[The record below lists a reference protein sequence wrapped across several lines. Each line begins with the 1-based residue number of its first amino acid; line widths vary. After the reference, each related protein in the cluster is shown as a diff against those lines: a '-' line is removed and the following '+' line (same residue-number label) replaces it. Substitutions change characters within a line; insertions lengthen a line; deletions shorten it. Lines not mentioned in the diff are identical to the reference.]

1 MRTKSCGPSVLAN
14 PARLRRDPGACEIP
28 AVSNTLT
35 PLISSEGHTVP
46 VSYGEQLVQLVGRW
60 GITPDALLCRVG
72 LGEAALKDP
81 VGRLSM
87 STWVAL
93 LDRARALTAEP
104 GLGFYLGLQKR
115 ISGYGYLGF
124 AAMTASSLGEALELV
139 TKFSATVTTSV
150 SLRLRVEGSVAALVV
165 EEHVDLGSV
174 RDIALISL
182 VSGMRQLGRTLTGK
196 ETNGTTELTIPQPTY
211 FPRFHH
217 LMPGARF
224 GQPVSQVVFDA
235 ASLTL
240 PLVQADPVALRLM
253 RDQCERA
260 LDALGY
266 QGGFVERVRR
276 ALWRDGGRGVWS
288 LENVAE
294 SLAVSTRTLKR
305 MLAAQGTSFSALLDR
320 ERREKAMVLLNASRA
335 SLDEIA
341 ERLGYSTPSNFGRAF
356 HQWTGMTPGAYR
368 RARRGFVPQRG
379 DDSVAVRQP
388 HRN

>member
-1 MRTKSCGPSVLAN
+1 M
-14 PARLRRDPGACEIP
+14 
-28 AVSNTLT
+28 VSDTLT
-35 PLISSEGHTVP
+35 PLGSAEGHTVP
-46 VSYGEQLVQLVGRW
+46 ASYGEQVVQLVARW
-60 GITPDALLCRVG
+60 GITPEALLSEVG
-72 LGEAALKDP
+72 LTEASLRDP

-87 STWVAL
+87 SSWAAL
-93 LDRARALTAEP
+93 LERARTLTGEP

-139 TKFSATVTTSV
+139 TRFSPTITTSV
-150 SLRLRVEGSVAALVV
+150 SFRLRVEGRLAALVV

-182 VSGMRQLGRTLTGK
+182 VSGMRPIGRMLIGE
-196 ETNGTTELTIPQPTY
+196 ETNGHTELTIPQPTY
-211 FPRFHH
+211 FRRFEH

-224 GQPVSQVVFDA
+224 GQPVSQLVFDA
-235 ASLTL
+235 ASLAR
-240 PLVQADPVALRLM
+240 PLVQADPAALRLM

-276 ALWRDGGRGVWS
+276 ALWRDGGGGVWS
-288 LENVAE
+288 LENVAD
-294 SLAVSTRTLKR
+294 SLAVSARTLKR

-320 ERREKAMVLLNASRA
+320 ERREKAMILLNASRA

-368 RARRGFVPQRG
+368 RARRHSAPQKF
-379 DDSVAVRQP
+379 DHSVDARRP